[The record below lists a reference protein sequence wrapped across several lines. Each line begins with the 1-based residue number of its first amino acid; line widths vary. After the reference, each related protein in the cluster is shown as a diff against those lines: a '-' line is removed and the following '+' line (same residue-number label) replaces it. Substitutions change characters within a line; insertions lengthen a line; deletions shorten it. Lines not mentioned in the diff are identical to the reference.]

1 MPVSD
6 EYMTYVLDQLA
17 SLGLVTARRMFGGAG
32 VYLDQLCFAIIVDD
46 TLFFKVGDANRSDY
60 EDAGMEP
67 FVPFEDKPYAM
78 SYYEVPIDVLE
89 NKDRLRGWAQ
99 KAQTA
104 AMQSQKPKKS
114 KKRKKKKR

>member
-6 EYMTYVLDQLA
+6 EYITYVIDQLG
-17 SLGLVTARRMFGGAG
+17 SLGPVTARRMFGGAG
-32 VYLDQLCFAIIVDD
+32 IYLDQLCFAIIVDD
-46 TLFFKVGDANRSDY
+46 VLFFKVNNANRPDY

-78 SYYEVPIDVLE
+78 SYYEVPADVLE

-99 KAQTA
+99 KALAAAAQTRK
-104 AMQSQKPKKS
+104 Q
-114 KKRKKKKR
+114 KKRKRKK